1 MDSTTAP
8 SPRTPSLPVLAEV
21 PPAQLA
27 AWIAFLQAHALT
39 VENLARE
46 LREHEDLPL
55 AWYDV
60 LVQLHHAPDGRL
72 RMQELADAVLLSKS
86 GVTRLVDRMERAGL
100 VERARC
106 TDDRRGTFAGLTA
119 AGRQRLRETAPTHLR
134 GIAEHFASQLDDEE
148 AAVLER
154 LLLRIAAANRPE
166 R

>member
-1 MDSTTAP
+1 MEP
-8 SPRTPSLPVLAEV
+8 SPATTPRSSNLPVLAEV

-27 AWIAFLQAHALT
+27 AWRTFLEAHALT
-39 VENLARE
+39 VDNLARE
-46 LREHEDLPL
+46 LRELEDLPL

-60 LVQLHHAPDGRL
+60 LVQLHEVPDGRL

-106 TDDRRGTFAGLTA
+106 TDDRRGTFARLTT

-134 GIAEHFASQLDDEE
+134 GVAEHFASLLDDEE

-154 LLLRIAAANRPE
+154 LLLKVVIANRRE